1 MKNNNYEL
9 VLETTCAKLQGPEPE
24 KVLSLSIE
32 LGSTPELYCELG
44 FPQLPLA
51 MRVTNLDKILFRH
64 GIPIR
69 ILKGIYGTLLEPKA
83 VFRSHTHA
91 NDGNAVV
98 LSFEEHHLGPV
109 VIILHANIRLGRDRF
124 VNEVKSIYAK
134 ENPDFE
140 RMWRKEGL
148 LLWEKK

>member
-1 MKNNNYEL
+1 MKNSNYEL

-24 KVLSLSIE
+24 KVLSLAIE
-32 LGSTPELYCELG
+32 LGTTPELYCELG
-44 FPQLPLA
+44 FPYLPLA
-51 MRVTNLDKILFRH
+51 MRVANLDKILFRH

-83 VFRSHTHA
+83 VFRSHTHPG
-91 NDGNAVV
+91 DGNAVV

-109 VIILHANIRLGRDRF
+109 VIIMHANVRLGRSY

-134 ENPDFE
+134 EGANFE
-140 RMWRKEGL
+140 KVWREEGL